1 MSATVAPTP
10 APEPT
15 ATATAAPPI
24 DAGPGGWAHLPSLD
38 GLRALAVIGVLLFH
52 AGHLRGGFLGVD
64 LFFALSGF
72 LITSLL
78 LRDARSAGGIGL
90 VAFWGRRFRRLL
102 PAVLVLITACA
113 LWAWIWGSAAD
124 LDGVKSDGPWALVY
138 LANWHL
144 IAESGGYW
152 ASFAQPSMFDHL
164 WSLAI
169 EEQFYVLWP
178 FVVLAVFSRTR
189 RPERSIVWLC
199 IVGIAASLTVMVL
212 LAGGG
217 DPTRVY
223 MGTDTRAA
231 SILVGALAATAT
243 VRAGAVRVVGRL
255 GRRIDVLLAV
265 LVIGIGWSWFVVD
278 GASSEVLYRGG
289 MLVHS
294 TACALVVLLLATSSG
309 SRVGRGLSWRPLTVI
324 GLLSY
329 GLYLWHWPVY
339 VVLDEA
345 RTGREGWDLTVI
357 RIAVA
362 ALLATGSYLLV
373 ESPIRFRA
381 TWARGR
387 SGAIAFAGSM
397 GAVALLLA
405 LLPAPEREIATFDA
419 DELVASVTATTPPPV
434 ATTPSTTPATTPG
447 TVGPSVTATT
457 TTQPATTTTLPPRQL
472 VVDRALW
479 TGDSVAY
486 DLAPAVVGALEA
498 GGWTMSNKAFP
509 GERLIA
515 SDGTPS
521 GIEAIRE
528 EITTR
533 PVDAVIHQLSV
544 WDANQGVDAQTRALT
559 DLWGVVRA
567 EGAAL
572 VLVAPPV
579 MPDDES
585 NEGMAR
591 MQAIARDL
599 GRFAGGELVVLDPGE
614 VWGDEVVIDL
624 DGDGTPERKRDGIHL
639 CPSGAARFALWLAAE
654 LSEVAT
660 LEPADPSTWI
670 SGSWTQDER
679 YDMPVGACAPLP

>member
-1 MSATVAPTP
+1 VVA
-10 APEPT
+10 
-15 ATATAAPPI
+15 
-24 DAGPGGWAHLPSLD
+24 
-38 GLRALAVIGVLLFH
+38 V
-52 AGHLRGGFLGVD
+52 
-64 LFFALSGF
+64 
-72 LITSLL
+72 
-78 LRDARSAGGIGL
+78 
-90 VAFWGRRFRRLL
+90 
-102 PAVLVLITACA
+102 
-113 LWAWIWGSAAD
+113 
-124 LDGVKSDGPWALVY
+124 
-138 LANWHL
+138 
-144 IAESGGYW
+144 
-152 ASFAQPSMFDHL
+152 
-164 WSLAI
+164 
-169 EEQFYVLWP
+169 
-178 FVVLAVFSRTR
+178 
-189 RPERSIVWLC
+189 
-199 IVGIAASLTVMVL
+199 
-212 LAGGG
+212 
-217 DPTRVY
+217 
-223 MGTDTRAA
+223 
-231 SILVGALAATAT
+231 
-243 VRAGAVRVVGRL
+243 
-255 GRRIDVLLAV
+255 
-265 LVIGIGWSWFVVD
+265 
-278 GASSEVLYRGG
+278 
-289 MLVHS
+289 
-294 TACALVVLLLATSSG
+294 
-309 SRVGRGLSWRPLTVI
+309 
-324 GLLSY
+324 
-329 GLYLWHWPVY
+329 
-339 VVLDEA
+339 
-345 RTGREGWDLTVI
+345 
-357 RIAVA
+357 
-362 ALLATGSYLLV
+362 
-373 ESPIRFRA
+373 
-381 TWARGR
+381 
-387 SGAIAFAGSM
+387 
-397 GAVALLLA
+397 
-405 LLPAPEREIATFDA
+405 
-419 DELVASVTATTPPPV
+419 
-434 ATTPSTTPATTPG
+434 